1 MGYSKLKKVADAFDL
16 SFLDRFQQERRRKVG
31 RKGYLMSS
39 YVKAWLLKHL
49 LGIPSEAQLV
59 GRLNGSAE
67 LRKLCNLEKA
77 PSRTSF
83 CRARKRF
90 GLRGIDFLF
99 SFLVEKAKEA
109 GLTKGKLVA
118 VDSTD
123 FTAYCNGDKKLK
135 DRSDKFARWG
145 HSTTKGRV
153 FGYKAHIACDVET
166 ELPLAIV
173 VLPASRHDVIGF
185 FPLFE
190 KLLKFQLP
198 YSEADCRLRL

>member
-31 RKGYLMSS
+31 RKGHLISS
-39 YVKAWLLKHL
+39 YVKAWLVQHI

-59 GRLNGSAE
+59 GRLNGSVE
-67 LRKLCNLEKA
+67 LRKLCNLKKT
-77 PSRTSF
+77 PNRTSF

-109 GLTKGKLVA
+109 GLTTGKLVA

-123 FTAYCNGDKKLK
+123 FTAYCNSREKLD
-135 DRSDKFARWG
+135 DRSNKFARWG
-145 HSTTKGRV
+145 PFNNERESLWLQGTYG
-153 FGYKAHIACDVET
+153 
-166 ELPLAIV
+166 L
-173 VLPASRHDVIGF
+173 
-185 FPLFE
+185 
-190 KLLKFQLP
+190 
-198 YSEADCRLRL
+198 